1 LTSYDRQNGE
11 INKTVSSSLKLLTKK
26 QAGHIT
32 LFLLRQHVCQ
42 KTAARKERRGVIKNN
57 EHILLNWVAR
67 RAQIGGDYSIPVCSN
82 TLHALSTHIHAFS
95 ANLNEIE
102 PRQHQR
108 EKEAPPE

>member
-1 LTSYDRQNGE
+1 MTSLNDRQNGE
-11 INKTVSSSLKLLTKK
+11 INKTVSSTLKLLKK
-26 QAGHIT
+26 NRRNIT

-82 TLHALSTHIHAFS
+82 TLRALSTHIHAFS

-102 PRQHQR
+102 PRKHQR